1 MKHHK
6 TGDIYMD
13 CRVTLTFEAR
23 RFLKV
28 KMVCHSRVTPKSLP
42 SLELS

>member
-6 TGDIYMD
+6 PGDIYMG
-13 CRVTLTFEAR
+13 CRVTLTFEASH
-23 RFLKV
+23 FLKV
-28 KMVCHSRVTPKSLP
+28 KMVCHTRVDPMSLP